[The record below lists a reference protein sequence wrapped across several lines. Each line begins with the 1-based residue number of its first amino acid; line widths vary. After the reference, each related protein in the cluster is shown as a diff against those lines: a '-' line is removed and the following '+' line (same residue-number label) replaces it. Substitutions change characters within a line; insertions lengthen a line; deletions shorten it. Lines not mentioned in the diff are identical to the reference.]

1 MALLSCY
8 NADMKEKKEP
18 GFYHSLI
25 VFVVVFLTISVG
37 LFRYG
42 FSLHVLVFAAIL
54 WVGVHARFL
63 GYGYTNIREMMFSAI
78 TRALPAITIFLLIG
92 MVIAS
97 LMHSGTI
104 ASLIYHG
111 LNLLTPAIFL
121 PLGLVLCAL
130 MSLATGTSWG
140 TVGTLGVVLM
150 GLGLAMNMPLPLVAG
165 MVVSGATFGDK
176 LSPVS
181 DTTNLAAMSAEVNLY
196 QHIYSMLYTT
206 VPAFLLALVFF
217 WFMGAGYGAEQF
229 SQTSVQQI
237 QTVLAAN
244 YKLNIWITLLPI
256 VVMLVLSL
264 CRFPAEISMVC
275 CVITAVLVSLFYQQG
290 APVEVINALWQNQSP
305 DTGVESIDRL
315 LGRGGLNSMSWT
327 LLLSLLALALGGVL
341 HKAGFLRVLVWGV
354 IARLEKVGSLVA
366 ATIGFGVI
374 GNLAMGEAYIT
385 IILNSQLFKHKY
397 EASEVSKAVMSRSVE
412 EGATQTTGLIPW
424 TTAGAFYAATL
435 DVQVLDYLPY
445 ALFNYINPLI
455 GILWAYLGIGL
466 FKKKA

>member
-1 MALLSCY
+1 MTV
-8 NADMKEKKEP
+8 NKEP
-18 GFYHSLI
+18 GFFHALS
-25 VFVVVFLTISVG
+25 VFTVVFLTLSVG
-37 LFRYG
+37 LFRYQ
-42 FSLHVLVFAAIL
+42 FSLHILVFASIL
-54 WVGVHARFL
+54 WVGIHARLL
-63 GYGYTNIREMMFSAI
+63 GYQYKQIQQMMFAAV

-111 LNLLTPAIFL
+111 LNWLSPSVFL
-121 PLGLVLCAL
+121 PLGLILCAL

-150 GLGLAMNMPLPLVAG
+150 GLGVAMNIPLPLVAG
-165 MVVSGATFGDK
+165 VVISGATFGDK

-196 QHIYSMLYTT
+196 QHIRSMLYTT
-206 VPAFLLALVFF
+206 VPAFAIAILVF
-217 WFMGAGYGAEQF
+217 WYLGKDYGVEQY
-229 SQTSVQQI
+229 SQETVQQI
-237 QTVLAAN
+237 QAVLAAE
-244 YKLNIWITLLPI
+244 YQLSIWVTLLPI
-256 VVMLVLSL
+256 VVMLGLSL
-264 CRFPAEISMVC
+264 WRFPAEISMVC
-275 CVITAVLVSLFYQQG
+275 CVMTAVLVALLYQDSE
-290 APVEVINALWQNQSP
+290 AVNVVNALWQNQAP
-305 DTGVESIDRL
+305 DTGLENIDNL

-327 LLLSLLALALGGVL
+327 LLLSMLALALGGVL
-341 HKAGFLRVLVWGV
+341 HQAGFLRVLVWGV

-397 EASEVSKAVMSRSVE
+397 EASEVSAAVMSRSVE

-445 ALFNYINPLI
+445 AIFNYINPMI
-455 GILWAYLGIGL
+455 GILFAYLGIGL
-466 FKKKA
+466 MRKKKLV